1 MRDLWGFFL
10 QTLTASGAAVLLLAA
25 KGLFRDKLP
34 PQWQFSVWGLLGV
47 VLVVPAG
54 LWGRYVLVDWPWLVE
69 TVKTL
74 LTGDYGLTRVT
85 APIPLLPAQLPQT
98 PAQWLF
104 CLYLA
109 GVLGSLGRY
118 GCAYIRLR
126 AALRQGI
133 PAKQEQ
139 VERVAAQYGL
149 PVCRTIEV
157 SGIPSALV
165 CGVLHPV
172 LVLPAGQDVDDKVL
186 LHELLHL
193 KQRDTLW
200 GMVICVFRC
209 IHWCNPL
216 LQYCAGRAAN
226 DLESRCDQRVL
237 ERLEG
242 EERREYGGI
251 LLSMTNEKY
260 ARVPG
265 ASSMA
270 NGGRNIRR
278 RIEAIVR
285 FKRYPAGMTLAAVC
299 VAVLLSAPLLL
310 GTQARSVYDI
320 HEGSRLPSGMELEAA
335 MASARTVRCTT
346 LAGALDTYGK
356 ALLKQSCVYRA
367 MCAPLEQQAALGAGG
382 ALAVQRSEWPE
393 GSWNTGLPAAPDP
406 EDGYFLYNVEPV
418 DGDAYEAV
426 VGVRLRYPPEGQ
438 PEKEH
443 FVWLAWQTVQA
454 ERQDGRWVVLPLG
467 AFETAEIPEVFGW
480 VNWGCEVLPA
490 YVYTAQAEGIR
501 VETRLQ
507 KGFEVYNTVQETT
520 DRSWFTGPSYRFDTV
535 PKPDARFSRVYWN
548 QDTRCIYVGDADRQ
562 EELWELGVSIAPME
576 AGAERPELLRP
587 SSHSSGSSSSGA
599 DWGGQQLEPGWGPEV
614 RMSGG
619 GSANGYD
626 ETTSF
631 ALPDQYAADLYLN
644 GEKRAELALR
654 MTEGGAQ

>member
-34 PQWQFSVWGLLGV
+34 PQWQFSVWGLLGA
-47 VLVVPAG
+47 VLAVPAG

-69 TVKTL
+69 TAKTL

-165 CGVLHPV
+165 CGVLRPV

-242 EERREYGGI
+242 EERREYGGL

-310 GTQARSVYDI
+310 GTQARSVYNI
-320 HEGSRLPSGMELEAA
+320 YEGSRLPLGMELEAA
-335 MASARTVRCTT
+335 MASARTIRCTT

-367 MCAPLEQQAALGAGG
+367 MCAPLEQQAALGAEGT
-382 ALAVQRSEWPE
+382 LAVQRSEWPE

-406 EDGYFLYNVEPV
+406 QDGYFLYNVEPV

-443 FVWLAWQTVQA
+443 FVWLAWQTVRA

-467 AFETAEIPEVFGW
+467 AFETAETAKVFGW
-480 VNWGCEVLPA
+480 VNWGCGALPA

-507 KGFEVYNTVQETT
+507 KGFEVDNTIQETT
-520 DRSWFTGPSYRFDTV
+520 DRSWFTGPAYRFDTV
-535 PKPDARFSRVYWN
+535 PKPDARFAQVYWN

-562 EELWELGVSIAPME
+562 EELRELGISIAPME

-587 SSHSSGSSSSGA
+587 SPESKGSSSSGA

-614 RMSGG
+614 RMIGG

>member
-25 KGLFRDKLP
+25 KALFRDKLP
-34 PQWQFSVWGLLGV
+34 PQWQFSVWGLLGA
-47 VLVVPAG
+47 VLAVPAG

-69 TVKTL
+69 TAKTL

-109 GVLGSLGRY
+109 GVLGSLVRY
-118 GCAYIRLR
+118 GWAYIRLR

-139 VERVAAQYGL
+139 VERVAARYGL
-149 PVCRTIEV
+149 PTCRTVEV

-165 CGVLHPV
+165 CGVLRPV
-172 LVLPAGQDVDDKVL
+172 LVLPAGQDVDDQVL

-299 VAVLLSAPLLL
+299 VAALLSAPLLL
-310 GTQARSVYDI
+310 GTQARSVYNLY
-320 HEGSRLPSGMELEAA
+320 EGSRLPLGMELEAA

-367 MCAPLEQQAALGAGG
+367 MCAPLEQQAALGAEGT
-382 ALAVQRSEWPE
+382 LAVQRSEWPE

-406 EDGYFLYNVEPV
+406 QDGYFLYNVEPV

-443 FVWLAWQTVQA
+443 VVWLAWQTVRA

-467 AFETAEIPEVFGW
+467 AFETAETAKVFGW
-480 VNWGCEVLPA
+480 VNWGCGALPA

-507 KGFEVYNTVQETT
+507 KGFEVDNTIQETT
-520 DRSWFTGPSYRFDTV
+520 DRSWFTGPSYRFHTV
-535 PKPDARFSRVYWN
+535 PKPDARFAQVYWN
-548 QDTRCIYVGDADRQ
+548 QDTRCIDVGDADRQ
-562 EELWELGVSIAPME
+562 EELRELGVSIAPME
-576 AGAERPELLRP
+576 AGAERPELRRP
-587 SSHSSGSSSSGA
+587 SSYSSGSSSSGA
-599 DWGGQQLEPGWGPEV
+599 DWGGQQLGPGWGPEV

-644 GEKRAELALR
+644 GVKRAELALR